1 MMIFPFSANL
11 LNMNVLFVLQTLGV
25 IVALSSANKQT
36 FHNYSVYRITPN
48 TTVALNILKEW
59 EETRYNEFN
68 FWSPVT
74 TLYNPVDIMVPQHLK
89 GFVERIA
96 KVTGMSF
103 KIFIDNVQEL
113 IDKEKVPNVLRSG
126 SFGWTSY
133 HTLDEVST

>member
-1 MMIFPFSANL
+1 MIFPFSAHL
-11 LNMNVLFVLQTLGV
+11 LNMNLLFVLHTICV
-25 IVALSSANKQT
+25 ILALTSAKKQT
-36 FHNYSVYRITPN
+36 FHNYSVYSITPN
-48 TTVALNILKEW
+48 NTVALNILKDW

-96 KVTGMSF
+96 KTTGMSS
-103 KIFIDNVQEL
+103 KIFIENVQEL
-113 IDKEKVPNVLRSG
+113 IDKEKGQNILRSG

-133 HTLDEVST
+133 HTLDEVSK